1 MNDLH
6 WWSAVDLAAAIRGR
20 EVSAIEALEHLVAR
34 IERLD
39 GPINAVVRLGP
50 RSRPRRGA
58 EADARSPA
66 ATSSDRCTGCR

>member
-20 EVSAIEALEHLVAR
+20 EVSAVEALEHLVAR

-39 GPINAVVRLGP
+39 GPINAVTQFAGI
-50 RSRPRRGA
+50 
-58 EADARSPA
+58 
-66 ATSSDRCTGCR
+66 SSETFKSACFAP